1 MTSDNTLAYYMES
14 DAFNIVRK
22 NHPDF
27 LKILKEKSFVIKSY
41 LQRREK
47 YLFENIQK

>member
-22 NHPDF
+22 NHPDL
-27 LKILKEKSFVIKSY
+27 LKILKEKSQVIKSY
-41 LQRREK
+41 LIRR
-47 YLFENIQK
+47 